1 MDIMAAISY
10 ALKRAVPDI
19 KKIYREKTEQGFVGH
34 SFYVYPIFERAAA
47 EISNYE
53 MRRLSYCVVY
63 FPDESDNDRL
73 VNEQLDSMR
82 AQLMASFTHLPE
94 VNLKL
99 LEREATPVDGALNFT
114 FSVRYRGLYTQDE
127 TSMATLTQKGGVAE
141 NGN

>member
-1 MDIMAAISY
+1 MDIMTAIGN
-10 ALKRAVPDI
+10 ALKMAIPDI

-63 FPDESDNDRL
+63 FPDESKRN
-73 VNEQLDSMR
+73 VNEQLDTMR

-94 VNLKL
+94 VNLRL
-99 LEREATPVDGALNFT
+99 LDREATPVDGALNFT
-114 FSVRYRGLYTQDE
+114 FSVRYRGLYEQERTPM
-127 TSMATLTQKGGVAE
+127 TSLTQKGGVAE

>member
-1 MDIMAAISY
+1 MDIMAAIGK
-10 ALKRAVPDI
+10 ALKQAVPDI

-63 FPDESDNDRL
+63 FPDESKRN
-73 VNEQLDSMR
+73 VNEQLDTMR

-94 VNLKL
+94 VNLRL

>member
-1 MDIMAAISY
+1 MDIMTAIGY

-63 FPDESDNDRL
+63 FPDESKRN
-73 VNEQLDSMR
+73 VNEQLDIMC

-94 VNLKL
+94 VNLRL
-99 LEREATPVDGALNFT
+99 LDREATPVDGALNFT
-114 FSVRYRGLYTQDE
+114 FSVRYRGIYEQERTPM
-127 TSMATLTQKGGVAE
+127 TSLTQKGGVA
-141 NGN
+141 NDN

>member
-1 MDIMAAISY
+1 MDIMTAIGY

-63 FPDESDNDRL
+63 FPDESKRN
-73 VNEQLDSMR
+73 VNEQLDIMR

-94 VNLKL
+94 VNLRL
-99 LEREATPVDGALNFT
+99 LDREATPVDGALNFT
-114 FSVRYRGLYTQDE
+114 FSVRYRGLYEQERTPM
-127 TSMATLTQKGGVAE
+127 TSLTQKGGVA
-141 NGN
+141 NDN

>member
-1 MDIMAAISY
+1 MDIMTAIGY
-10 ALKRAVPDI
+10 ALKKAVPDI

-63 FPDESDNDRL
+63 FPDESKRN
-73 VNEQLDSMR
+73 VNEQLDIMR
-82 AQLMASFTHLPE
+82 ARLMASFTHLPE
-94 VNLKL
+94 VNLRL

-114 FSVRYRGLYTQDE
+114 FSVRYRGLYTQAE
-127 TSMATLTQKGGVAE
+127 TSMATLTQRGGVA